1 MADPQA
7 IGKVNITEICERF
20 DKADL
25 RKMRL
30 NRVLD
35 QVATAFFVQNF
46 NLQKAFQLFDKNGD
60 GLISRRELRE
70 GFNALKLGLKFK
82 EIDDLMSII
91 SSRPDGLISYDDF
104 IMKMDANIR
113 HRHANIAENVD
124 DALFKKVNDCLKYS
138 GESL

>member
-1 MADPQA
+1 M
-7 IGKVNITEICERF
+7 
-20 DKADL
+20 
-25 RKMRL
+25 
-30 NRVLD
+30 
-35 QVATAFFVQNF
+35 
-46 NLQKAFQLFDKNGD
+46 
-60 GLISRRELRE
+60 
-70 GFNALKLGLKFK
+70 GLKFK